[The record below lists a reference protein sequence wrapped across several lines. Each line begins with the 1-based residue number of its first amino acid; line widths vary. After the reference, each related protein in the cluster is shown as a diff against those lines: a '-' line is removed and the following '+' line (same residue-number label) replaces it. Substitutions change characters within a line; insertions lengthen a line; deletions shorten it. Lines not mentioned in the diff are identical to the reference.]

1 MIFLKRFFL
10 ISLMKAMIGN
20 ELMIEF
26 RKRKKMIKPAVDQMV
41 EESLGQKSY
50 DSIYEMLD
58 DEEDE

>member
-1 MIFLKRFFL
+1 
-10 ISLMKAMIGN
+10 MKAMIGN

>member
-1 MIFLKRFFL
+1 
-10 ISLMKAMIGN
+10 MKAMIGN

-50 DSIYEMLD
+50 DFIYEMLD